1 MPRIS
6 FVKLLSVL
14 VLTLGAWL
22 ASASAAIT
30 YEVGTCKPH
39 FPTYSSISAAL
50 AATTPPD
57 VVMICP
63 GTYTEQIE
71 ITLPVTL
78 EGVSVGD
85 SAQVIIEP
93 PSGGLIT
100 NTSDDFGVPV
110 AAQVWVNNVT
120 GPVNITDIT
129 LDATGNAGTNQEIIG
144 IYYQNSSGT
153 INRVASRNQQGN
165 TLGAGIWVQGG
176 AANPSVLIENSSIH
190 DFDFAGIVAVTDAG
204 SSQLTA
210 TVKGNN
216 VKVSTTSSFTE
227 GIVLRSGATTIV
239 SNNFVS
245 GETFGIASELGA
257 AGSISGNTLI
267 DNNQDGIVAGADAVP
282 VTSNKILNAVNN
294 GIVLRTS
301 AALIQGNSILNTPF
315 AINFDCQANANVH
328 SNTISDAGTALA
340 FLPPGLTTLSNS
352 YFNVSTIRSTSL
364 CGPD

>member
-6 FVKLLSVL
+6 FIKLVSVL
-14 VLTLGAWL
+14 VLTLGARLAL
-22 ASASAAIT
+22 ASTALT

-50 AATTPPD
+50 SATTPPN

-63 GTYTEQIE
+63 GTYNEQIE
-71 ITLPVTL
+71 ITQPVTL

-93 PSGGLIT
+93 PNGGLVT
-100 NTSDDFGVPV
+100 NTSDDLGDLV

-120 GPVNITDIT
+120 GPVNITNIT

-153 INRVASRNQQGN
+153 INRVATRNQQGN
-165 TLGAGIWVQGG
+165 RLGTGIWVQGG

-190 DFDFAGIVAVTDAG
+190 DFDFVGIVAETNTG

-216 VKVSTTSSFTE
+216 VNASTTSSFTQ
-227 GIVLRSGATTIV
+227 GIVLESGATTIV

-245 GETFGIASELGA
+245 GETFGIASEPGA

-267 DNNQDGIVAGADAVP
+267 DNSQAGILVGADAVP
-282 VTSNKILNAVNN
+282 ATSNKIFNAVSI
-294 GIVLRTS
+294 GIDLQTS
-301 AALIQGNSILNTPF
+301 AALIQSNSIVNTPF

-328 SNTISDAGTALA
+328 SNTITDAGTALA
-340 FLPPGLTTLSNS
+340 FLPPGLPTLSNS
-352 YFNVSTIRSTSL
+352 YFNVGVIRSGSL
-364 CGPD
+364 CGPE